1 MWIARRG
8 PIGRVRGGAVIVPPV
23 EPGDTLVHGAS
34 VQITALNGVPLSG
47 MGTKAVSAPSWHDM
61 QADPLDQAFG
71 TPSLEG
77 GGWPNWNTEV
87 TGGLAY
93 SSSNNVDYLR
103 EPYIVNT
110 RTRGGPHCTQ
120 SLYQRYG
127 WIACPDGIVR
137 TQYGQYVRLRELPD
151 SRAWYI
157 SFYRRMELPEG
168 SEALTRD
175 ADGVIHGSRNW
186 KPLGLFAYQAVDGTD
201 YMQWRHDLYP
211 CNGTGHTYFDFRG
224 VDYTVMPN
232 GYEWLYP
239 AIVSGVM
246 TQGVWQ
252 RHEYLVDI
260 GTVGN
265 HDWHAQWWI
274 DGVLQVDFKFADDPP
289 TDDWSGTLLYDDHFR
304 CIDINKYLA
313 QETSDYAK
321 KDLPIEF
328 WLDDLYVDSDQAR
341 VEIGNAATWVA
352 CTHREIQPWTAWADG
367 SVTVTVNHG
376 ALPHGTAYLYAIKP
390 DGTPFDATG
399 QPVTLG

>member
-1 MWIARRG
+1 MSTLRG
-8 PIGRVRGGAVIVPPV
+8 PFGRAWRSAEGLPSP
-23 EPGDTLVHGAS
+23 LQHGAS

-127 WIACPDGIVR
+127 WITCPDGVVR

-151 SRAWYI
+151 SRTWYV
-157 SFYRRMELPEG
+157 SFYRLMDVPPG
-168 SEALTRD
+168 SDVLEND
-175 ADGVIHGSRNW
+175 ADHGGVPTGSRNW
-186 KPLGLFAYQAVDGTD
+186 KPLGMFAYSAVDGTD

-211 CNGTGHTYFDFRG
+211 CNGTGHFYYDFRG
-224 VDYTVMPN
+224 VSYTVMPN
-232 GYEWLYP
+232 GYNAQYP
-239 AIVSGVM
+239 PIVAGVM

-289 TDDWSGTLLYDDHFR
+289 TDNWSGTLLYDDHFR
-304 CIDINKYLA
+304 VIDINKYLA
-313 QETSDYAK
+313 QELGDTPTFTK

-328 WLDDLYVDSDQAR
+328 WLDDLYADCTAAR
-341 VEIGNAATWVA
+341 VEVGNAATWAA

-376 ALPHGTAYLYAIKP
+376 TLPHGTQYLYAIKP
-390 DGTPFDATG
+390 DGTPFDTNG
-399 QPVTLG
+399 HPVVLA